1 VRKTLHPKG
10 INIRLNEGLPTHVRL
25 SGLSPEAEKA
35 EFEFHDLPPP
45 DIDRINTIV
54 FARQEFR

>member
-1 VRKTLHPKG
+1 M
-10 INIRLNEGLPTHVRL
+10 NIRLNEGLPTDVQL
-25 SGLSPEAEKA
+25 NGLSPEAEKA

-45 DIDRINTIV
+45 DMDRINTIV